1 MKNGLTAPLALGLVL
16 SLPTV
21 AAADPLA
28 LVLAN
33 EDYEMASDV
42 RRGDEPA
49 DAADRL
55 SAAGVTVLTRADGD
69 RAALQAALSEFGQM
83 VPAADGLLIVLSGR
97 FVSSKTETYF
107 LPIDTGPEPLA
118 TITAASLPLST
129 VFAYLAE
136 KPGEAILI
144 LASDET
150 EGAFGPLLSIG
161 RGALD
166 IPQGVTVLEGT
177 PRDVARFLSG
187 PLARPGAALGPAA
200 TGADLTVNG
209 FLADGQ
215 VFLTEVPRPAPQPAP
230 TPSTEPDADRTRADI
245 RAWREA
251 DSAGTAEAYRGYLD
265 AFPDG
270 QFRRMAEGRI
280 GALTDTPEARAER
293 DEAALDLSRDAR
305 REIQR
310 DLSLLDYNTR
320 GIDGIFGRGTRGAI
334 GAWQEANGLTAT
346 GYLTQDQ
353 ITRLDAQAERRAVEL
368 EIEAERRR
376 QEQLAADRAFWQE
389 TGAAGD
395 EAGLTAY
402 LERFPDGEFAE
413 EARAELDRIEQS
425 KRANADALDR
435 QLWDEARSQD
445 SAQAYRDYLEV
456 QPNGAFRAEAEARI
470 RELEAVA
477 AQSDTQRRAAAE
489 EQALNLSAQSRR
501 LIEQRL
507 ASLDLRPGPVDGVFD
522 DDTRRALRRYQAA
535 RNLPETGY
543 LSEAVVVQLLADSVR
558 SIFR

>member
-1 MKNGLTAPLALGLVL
+1 MKYGLTASAALCLVLGL
-16 SLPTV
+16 PFA

-33 EDYEMASDV
+33 EDYRRASDV

-49 DAADRL
+49 DATGRL
-55 SAAGVTVLTRADGD
+55 AAAGVTVLSLADGNRD
-69 RAALQAALSEFGQM
+69 ETLSALSEFGQM
-83 VPAADGLLIVLSGR
+83 ASAADRLLVVLSGR
-97 FVSSKTETYF
+97 FVASSTETYF
-107 LPIDTGPEPLA
+107 LPTDTGPEPLA
-118 TITAASLPLST
+118 TLPGASLPLST
-129 VFAYLAE
+129 VMAYLAE
-136 KPGEAILI
+136 KPGQALLI
-144 LASDET
+144 LATDGT
-150 EGAFGPLLSIG
+150 AGDFGPLLSIG
-161 RGALD
+161 TGALD

-187 PLARPGAALGPAA
+187 PLARPGAALDTIAED
-200 TGADLTVNG
+200 ADLTVSG

-215 VFLTEVPRPAPQPAP
+215 AFLTEVARPRPEPPAP
-230 TPSTEPDADRTRADI
+230 APEPDADQTRADI

-251 DSAGTAEAYRGYLD
+251 DAAGTAEAYRTYLD

-270 QFRRMAEGRI
+270 QFRIMAETRI
-280 GALTDTPEARAER
+280 DALVDTPEARAER
-293 DEAALDLSRDAR
+293 EEAALDLSRDAR

-334 GAWQEANGLTAT
+334 GAWQEANGLDAT
-346 GYLTQDQ
+346 GFLTRDQ

-425 KRANADALDR
+425 KRANASALDR

-445 SAQAYRDYLEV
+445 SPQAYRDYLEV
-456 QPNGAFRAEAEARI
+456 QPDGAFRAEAEARI
-470 RELEAVA
+470 RELESAA

-507 ASLDLRPGPVDGVFD
+507 ASLDLRPGSVDGVFD